1 MMYREKITEVFE
13 KITKHTYW
21 KNAEQKL
28 EDWALW
34 LNRNNISPNLIT
46 LIGLMFAILGLN
58 FLAIESYFL
67 AFICLVFNRLC
78 DILDGISARQKQI
91 TPYGAFF
98 DIFAD
103 YTSYALFVLGFIL
116 ANPADNGSA
125 GAFLLVTL
133 LISVAALLGLSI
145 TSDKSFKELN
155 ASKVNICM
163 WGTLQNADSFVA
175 LLLMCLFSGLFVQL
189 AIFFGLLLLG
199 KSLLLVSTA
208 YYNLNIAYRPKKKK

>member
-1 MMYREKITEVFE
+1 MIYME
-13 KITKHTYW
+13 KITKFFEYLTKHICW
-21 KNAEQKL
+21 KKSEQKL
-28 EDWALW
+28 EELATW
-34 LNRNNISPNLIT
+34 LDRNNISPNLIT
-46 LIGLMFAILGLN
+46 LIGLIFAIFGLN

-91 TPYGAFF
+91 TPFGAFF

-133 LISVAALLGLSI
+133 LISVAALLGLSA
-145 TSDKSFKELN
+145 TSEKTFRELN
-155 ASKVNICM
+155 ASRTNICM

-175 LLLMCLFSGLFVQL
+175 LLLMCLFSDLFMQL

-199 KSLLLVSTA
+199 KSLLLVTTA
-208 YYNLNIAYRPKKKK
+208 YYNLDIAYRPKRKK

>member
-1 MMYREKITEVFE
+1 MGRDVSKSGCDAQTASAL
-13 KITKHTYW
+13 KHYAIFVKK
-21 KNAEQKL
+21 KNT
-28 EDWALW
+28 D
-34 LNRNNISPNLIT
+34 LI
-46 LIGLMFAILGLN
+46 I
-58 FLAIESYFL
+58 
-67 AFICLVFNRLC
+67 
-78 DILDGISARQKQI
+78 
-91 TPYGAFF
+91 GAFF

-175 LLLMCLFSGLFVQL
+175 LLLMCLFSGLFMQL